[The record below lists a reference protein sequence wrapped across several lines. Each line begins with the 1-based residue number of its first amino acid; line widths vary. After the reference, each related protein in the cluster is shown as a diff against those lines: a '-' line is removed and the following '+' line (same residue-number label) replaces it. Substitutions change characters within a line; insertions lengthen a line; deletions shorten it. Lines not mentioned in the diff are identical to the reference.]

1 MREGDTVNVFD
12 RAVAAVAP
20 VHAAKRAAARAAL
33 KIIDSGYGNYGANL
47 TKKSLRGWEFYG
59 GSAKEDIEDNIDIL
73 RQRSRDAYMGIPT
86 ASAALKTMDLAKK
99 TYSTTPDYFI
109 AGTTVGIVTAAK
121 EASAAIAAHN
131 LVLLDGGKVKPLAA
145 VDGSNAL
152 NVTGLYGIAAE
163 NAASGEDAVV
173 YLTGEFFAEGLALP
187 DGVAAAD
194 IEVALRNIG
203 IFLK

>member
-1 MREGDTVNVFD
+1 M
-12 RAVAAVAP
+12 
-20 VHAAKRAAARAAL
+20 
-33 KIIDSGYGNYGANL
+33 S
-47 TKKSLRGWEFYG
+47 
-59 GSAKEDIEDNIDIL
+59 
-73 RQRSRDAYMGIPT
+73 
-86 ASAALKTMDLAKK
+86 MDLAKK

-121 EASAAIAAHN
+121 KADGAVAAHN
-131 LVLLDGGKVKPLAA
+131 LVLLADGKVKPLAA
-145 VDGSNAL
+145 VDGTHAL

-163 NAASGEDAVV
+163 DAAKGEDAVV

-187 DGVAAAD
+187 NGVTAAD

>member
-1 MREGDTVNVFD
+1 MPKKFWQFRNQTADSAELLLYGDISDSSWWGDEVTPKTFADELNALGPLTSLTVRINSGGGDVF
-12 RAVAAVAP
+12 AA
-20 VHAAKRAAARAAL
+20 
-33 KIIDSGYGNYGANL
+33 
-47 TKKSLRGWEFYG
+47 
-59 GSAKEDIEDNIDIL
+59 
-73 RQRSRDAYMGIPT
+73 Q
-86 ASAALKTMDLAKK
+86 TMDLAKK

-163 NAASGEDAVV
+163 DAASGEDAVI

-187 DGVAAAD
+187 DGVTAAD

>member
-1 MREGDTVNVFD
+1 M
-12 RAVAAVAP
+12 
-20 VHAAKRAAARAAL
+20 
-33 KIIDSGYGNYGANL
+33 S
-47 TKKSLRGWEFYG
+47 
-59 GSAKEDIEDNIDIL
+59 
-73 RQRSRDAYMGIPT
+73 
-86 ASAALKTMDLAKK
+86 MDLAKK

-131 LVLLDGGKVKPLAA
+131 LVLLDAGKVKPLAA
-145 VDGSNAL
+145 VDGTHAL

-163 NAASGEDAVV
+163 DAAESKEAVI
-173 YLTGEFFAEGLALP
+173 YLTGEFFSVGLALP
-187 DGVAAAD
+187 DGVKAAD

>member
-1 MREGDTVNVFD
+1 M
-12 RAVAAVAP
+12 
-20 VHAAKRAAARAAL
+20 
-33 KIIDSGYGNYGANL
+33 S
-47 TKKSLRGWEFYG
+47 
-59 GSAKEDIEDNIDIL
+59 
-73 RQRSRDAYMGIPT
+73 
-86 ASAALKTMDLAKK
+86 MDLAKK

-131 LVLLDGGKVKPLAA
+131 LVLMDGDKVKPLAA

-163 NAASGEDAVV
+163 DAASGEDAVV

>member
-1 MREGDTVNVFD
+1 MFMAAPFGKSGVVTFLAPMQDITDADFMQI
-12 RAVAAVAP
+12 VAT
-20 VHAAKRAAARAAL
+20 R
-33 KIIDSGYGNYGANL
+33 GA
-47 TKKSLRGWEFYG
+47 
-59 GSAKEDIEDNIDIL
+59 
-73 RQRSRDAYMGIPT
+73 
-86 ASAALKTMDLAKK
+86 
-99 TYSTTPDYFI
+99 PDYFI

-145 VDGSNAL
+145 VDSSNAL

-163 NAASGEDAVV
+163 DAASGEDAVV

-187 DGVAAAD
+187 DGVTAAD
-194 IEVALRNIG
+194 IDVALRNIG